1 MKLQSGLARSIALS
15 PPSNCA
21 QQNSAFTVIE
31 LLTVIAILG
40 VLVAI
45 LIPTVSSSR
54 EAAAKARTRVQFN
67 QWAVAIASFRSEY
80 GYYPLLDASLKVN
93 GGADEVNHLFH
104 DVLAGKKRNG
114 AALSA
119 GSSAASQN
127 KKQLS
132 FCWFSEADFTDS
144 SSATPDLLQN
154 SLGETDIAVLIDR
167 NLDGVIN
174 NVDYGETLPA
184 VDGIRP
190 DATDFPTAGIR
201 AAVVFY
207 SAGPRATVGAPQFIF
222 SWK

>member
-1 MKLQSGLARSIALS
+1 MKPQSGLHRSIVRGPRS
-15 PPSNCA
+15 GRVQRNIG
-21 QQNSAFTVIE
+21 FTVIE
-31 LLTVIAILG
+31 LLTVIAILS

-54 EAAAKARTRVQFN
+54 EAAAKTRTRVQFN

-80 GYYPLLDASLKVN
+80 GYYPLFDASHKVN
-93 GGADEVNHLFH
+93 GGADEVDHPFH

-114 AALSA
+114 SALSG

-127 KKQLS
+127 KKQLL
-132 FCWFSEADFTDS
+132 FCSFSEADFTDS
-144 SSATPDLLQN
+144 SSATPNLLQN
-154 SLGETDIAVLIDR
+154 SFGETDIAVLIDR

-174 NVDYGETLPA
+174 SVDYGETLPA

-190 DATDFPTAGIR
+190 DETDFPATGIR
-201 AAVVFY
+201 AGVVFY